1 MLCFFADTIRNEQ
14 GLHLAVASM
23 RVGERAWVWV
33 DAQYGW
39 GAQGNF
45 SFPTI
50 PPNASLTYEIEL
62 IDYEPPSEDKSYREM
77 TYEERLE
84 ASDRR
89 RGEGNEAF
97 KAGLYEDALKRYGA
111 ALSFI
116 DEDMLMQLAGF
127 HYDRAIAARIPALLN
142 MAACHIQLGDHDSA
156 VAVTSQVLSEDS
168 RNVKALYRRGVAKHA
183 LGQTEAALK
192 DLENALK
199 HAPEDVSIKKEL
211 LAVRRSMQEE
221 RRAGATLFQGLLNK
235 RPQSTRLTKDD
246 GSESE
251 SEDEDE
257 ENEDDRKATRQSFV
271 PTTTGWWMDFLQALC
286 PFMFRKSDRHLHSS

>member
-1 MLCFFADTIRNEQ
+1 MSADTIRHEQ

-23 RVGERAWVWV
+23 RIGERAWVWV
-33 DAQYGW
+33 DPQYGW
-39 GAQGNF
+39 GTEGNF

-89 RGEGNEAF
+89 RADGNEAF
-97 KAGLYEDALKRYGA
+97 KAGRYEDALKRYGA

-142 MAACHIQLGDHDSA
+142 MAACYIQLGDHDGA
-156 VAVTSQVLSEDS
+156 VSVTSQVLSEDS
-168 RNVKALYRRGVAKHA
+168 KNSKALYRRGVARHA

-192 DLENALK
+192 DLENALR
-199 HAPEDVSIKKEL
+199 HSPDDVIIKKEL
-211 LAVRRSMQEE
+211 SAVRRSIQEE
-221 RRAGATLFQGLLNK
+221 RRAGASLFQGLLNK
-235 RPQSTRLTKDD
+235 GPHSALTSSNAISNEQHQDL
-246 GSESE
+246 GGGRESLTPART
-251 SEDEDE
+251 S
-257 ENEDDRKATRQSFV
+257 S
-271 PTTTGWWMDFLQALC
+271 GWWFMNVLQAIC
-286 PFMFRKSDRHLHSS
+286 PFMFRKSVQHLHES